1 MPTSGASDNGAT
13 TTEEDYLN
21 EEATSSTGKNMF
33 TCRKCFETGVD
44 VESIATTAPEIV
56 TSPETQVATQ
66 TTSHQTTVQST
77 NSISLGKISSS
88 ENLTCIQFYCVCFK

>member
-21 EEATSSTGKNMF
+21 EETTSSTGKIMF
-33 TCRKCFETGVD
+33 TCRKCFETGVE
-44 VESIATTAPEIV
+44 VESIATTAPESV
-56 TSPETQVATQ
+56 TSPETQVATL

-77 NSISLGKISSS
+77 NSASLGEISSS
-88 ENLTCIQFYCVCFK
+88 ENMTSIEFKCV